1 MGKSVAEVRL
11 VLSGSKEEKSVG
23 KASKEETVAGVTRVR
38 SGEGVFGGEIFFGG
52 SIFGEDGF
60 GEDILGDDAL
70 FGDV

>member
-38 SGEGVFGGEIFFGG
+38 SGEGVFGGEFFFGERG
-52 SIFGEDGF
+52 SDACMFG
-60 GEDILGDDAL
+60 
-70 FGDV
+70 